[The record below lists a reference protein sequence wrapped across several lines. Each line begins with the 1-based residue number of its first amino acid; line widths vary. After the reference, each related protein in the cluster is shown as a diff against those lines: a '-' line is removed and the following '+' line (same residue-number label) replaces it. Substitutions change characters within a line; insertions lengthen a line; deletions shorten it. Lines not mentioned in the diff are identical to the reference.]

1 MAVSEEKVV
10 KIDEFKAATRSVRLN
25 SAERSVRLHADLSDD
40 GPAPEPRTLT
50 PREVSHRFAM
60 LAFLRQAR

>member
-1 MAVSEEKVV
+1 MSEVKVV
-10 KIDEFKAATRSVRLN
+10 QIEEFKAQSDPREDVGERLG
-25 SAERSVRLHADLSDD
+25 RVLTC
-40 GPAPEPRTLT
+40 GPAVEPRTLT